1 MHYLSRVL
9 SNIIPLSLVWTF
21 QEFSQILYY
30 LSRVLLILYL
40 SPWFKSSKNSLKSC
54 TIYPE
59 FSLILYL
66 SPWFKPSKNSLKSCT
81 IYPEFSLI
89 LYLSPWFKPSKNSLK
104 SCTIYAEFSLILY
117 LSPWFKSFKNYLKSC
132 TIYPEFSLIL
142 YLSPWFKSF
151 KNSLKSCTI
160 YLEFSL
166 IFYLYSWFKHSKN
179 SLKSCTIYPLGVSPI
194 CREFS
199 ADVASP
205 YYCGHPPK
213 IPNANHN
220 GSDDQSFWDLDTQ
233 LTYQVK
239 SLKLTT
245 LLSRLTTLLSRLT
258 TLLSRLTALL
268 YRLTISLSQLIMT
281 NILLSI
287 IYQTFWRYTWDIK
300 LPKSSRHHKISEIF
314 NSISKYTNPTPNWP
328 AQ

>member
-1 MHYLSRVL
+1 MYPIYPEFYLKLCL
-9 SNIIPLSLVWTF
+9 SPWFKPSKNSLQSCTIYP
-21 QEFSQILYY
+21 EFS
-30 LSRVLLILYL
+30 LILYL
-40 SPWFKSSKNSLKSC
+40 SPWFKPSKNYLKSC

-66 SPWFKPSKNSLKSCT
+66 SPWFKPSKN
-81 IYPEFSLI
+81 
-89 LYLSPWFKPSKNSLK
+89 
-104 SCTIYAEFSLILY
+104 
-117 LSPWFKSFKNYLKSC
+117 YLKSC
-132 TIYPEFSLIL
+132 TIYS
-142 YLSPWFKSF
+142 
-151 KNSLKSCTI
+151 
-160 YLEFSL
+160 
-166 IFYLYSWFKHSKN
+166 
-179 SLKSCTIYPLGVSPI
+179 LGVSPI

-268 YRLTISLSQLIMT
+268 SQLTTLLSRLTTLLSRLKT
-281 NILLSI
+281 LYILLC
-287 IYQTFWRYTWDIK
+287 
-300 LPKSSRHHKISEIF
+300 LNIF
-314 NSISKYTNPTPNWP
+314 EKEFCFSTYI
-328 AQ
+328 